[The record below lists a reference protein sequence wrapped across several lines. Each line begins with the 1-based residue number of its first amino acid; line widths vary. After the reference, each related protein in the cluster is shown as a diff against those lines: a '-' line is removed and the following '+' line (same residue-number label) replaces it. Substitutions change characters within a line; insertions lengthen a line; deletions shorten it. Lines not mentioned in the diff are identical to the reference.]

1 MSFLLLV
8 PLQTILHNAELALFN
23 CHSAE
28 YPFSLLCSVSK
39 STYYGRLILFSSMM
53 PQQEHWKKTFFRTTA
68 LATAAFISTEIL
80 ISQKARER
88 ARNC

>member
-1 MSFLLLV
+1 
-8 PLQTILHNAELALFN
+8 
-23 CHSAE
+23 
-28 YPFSLLCSVSK
+28 
-39 STYYGRLILFSSMM
+39 MM